1 MRLITKTLTLGSL
14 LLSSQLLG
22 PLAMA
27 STELPGEGV
36 RVQPLQ
42 SSLPEESFQAL
53 LVSTLFMALSVTL
66 FRHAGLLTGGT
77 AGLAACPSPLANG
90 C

>member
-36 RVQPLQ
+36 RVQPCR
-42 SSLPEESFQAL
+42 ARCRRR
-53 LVSTLFMALSVTL
+53 A
-66 FRHAGLLTGGT
+66 FRPCWSA
-77 AGLAACPSPLANG
+77 S
-90 C
+90 

>member
-42 SSLPEESFQAL
+42 SSLPEESFQ
-53 LVSTLFMALSVTL
+53 TL
-66 FRHAGLLTGGT
+66 
-77 AGLAACPSPLANG
+77 
-90 C
+90 